1 MNNSKDFYPDSS
13 FGNSYN
19 EYIKR
24 KFNKYVKADNNGN
37 NVEPNVEETELSDE
51 NKADLDD
58 IKSLLN
64 QLLENQESILKKLDY
79 LRDSKTD
86 SKSSFI
92 DRIFKG

>member
-24 KFNKYVKADNNGN
+24 KFNKDVKADNNGN
-37 NVEPNVEETELSDE
+37 NVEPNAEETELSDE